1 MFWGKLIVGAT
12 NVERTLIDN
21 LCTRLKS
28 SVTETYPVQVTYGVI
43 FRITRKN
50 GLGRRHCSISWPIV
64 LQYDVKAISRMFS
77 GMKFFRRSVRLTNQS
92 YARLYLFDK
101 PVKSLNFRLFVVSV
115 LQGHTKIAL

>member
-50 GLGRRHCSISWPIV
+50 GLGNCS
-64 LQYDVKAISRMFS
+64 L
-77 GMKFFRRSVRLTNQS
+77 
-92 YARLYLFDK
+92 
-101 PVKSLNFRLFVVSV
+101 SV
-115 LQGHTKIAL
+115 LSANG